1 MDENAKSNNKL
12 IAFIKSQKLNFF
24 IMCVSGIL
32 YNVVRVYVM
41 IYQGKMIDSLLN
53 GDSYSVLLKLIFMFF
68 SINLFVQ
75 TARFLKRL
83 SNRSLAKNLAQ
94 NMREIIYNNIIFM
107 NMNEFSS
114 KKIGELMS
122 VAISDVDTVVN
133 GFRKITNEI
142 FDTGILLIATVITML
157 SYDVKLTIISVI
169 FVPLSMI
176 CAYYLK
182 KITLKYT
189 QIYRKQSSKVSGL
202 TFQIVENFLQFK
214 IYSIE
219 DINEKIYEE
228 NLEDLRKKAANKTI
242 AKNGLAPIYSIIA
255 CIGTIPIIYFGGI
268 KVINGDF
275 SVGDF
280 SAYFAIALS
289 LFLKTAKASVLF
301 SIYAQSKVSY
311 DRILPYLKPK
321 QHISKEECL
330 LNDFTELS
338 VENLSFSYGEKNA
351 NNIIENLS
359 FTAKSGQIIGVAGK
373 IASGKSS
380 LIKAFMNLYPYD
392 GSIKVD
398 GTELSSYT
406 KLQSSK
412 IFGFLLH
419 DPQLFSASIEEN
431 ISFDDKVNVNEVL
444 DDVCFTHDIQ
454 NMPDKLETVVG
465 NNGVRLS
472 GGQMARIST
481 ARALAKRNGIS
492 KKIFMLD
499 DPFSALDMKTEEKII
514 ENLRQKYKDSII
526 IIVSHR
532 LSIFDKIDKV
542 IFFDENNVTVSTHDK
557 LLESSEFYKNMYSLQ
572 MVGE

>member
-1 MDENAKSNNKL
+1 MVKNTKSKNKL
-12 IAFIKSQKLNFF
+12 LTFILSQKWYVFVLCF
-24 IMCVSGIL
+24 SGIM
-32 YNVVRVYVM
+32 YNVIRVFVM

-53 GDSYSVLLKLIFMFF
+53 GDSFSKLLRLIFLFF
-68 SINLFVQ
+68 TINLVVQ

-83 SNRSLAKNLAQ
+83 SNRTLAKNLAQ

-107 NMNEFSS
+107 NMNDFSE

-142 FDTGILLIATVITML
+142 FDTGILLIATIITML

-169 FVPLSMI
+169 FVPISMI
-176 CAYYLK
+176 SAYFIK

-189 QIYRKQSSKVSGL
+189 QIYRKQSSKVAGL

-228 NLEDLRKKAANKTI
+228 NLEDLRKKAAKKTI
-242 AKNGLAPIYSIIA
+242 AKTGLTPIYSVIA
-255 CIGTIPIIYFGGI
+255 CIGTIPIIYIGGI
-268 KVINGDF
+268 KVLNGVF
-275 SVGDF
+275 TVGEF
-280 SAYFAIALS
+280 SAYFGIALS

-301 SIYAQSKVSY
+301 NIYAQSKVSY
-311 DRILPYLKPK
+311 DRILPYLNPK
-321 QHISKEECL
+321 SHIAKDECM
-330 LNDFTELS
+330 LNNRTELS
-338 VENLSFSYGEKNA
+338 VENLCFSYGEKN
-351 NNIIENLS
+351 NVNIINNLS
-359 FTAKSGQIIGVAGK
+359 FTAESGQIIGVAGK

-392 GSIKVD
+392 GSIKID
-398 GTELSSYT
+398 AKELSLYT
-406 KLQSSK
+406 KLQASR

-431 ISFDDKVNVNEVL
+431 IAFDDEVNIDEVL

-454 NMPDKLETVVG
+454 NMPDNIHTVVG

-481 ARALAKRNGIS
+481 ARALAKRNGMA

-499 DPFSALDMKTEEKII
+499 DPFSALDMDTESKII
-514 ENLRQKYKDSII
+514 ENLRQKYNDSII
-526 IIVSHR
+526 IVVSHR

-542 IFFDENNVTVSTHDK
+542 IFFDDDDVTVSTHNE